1 MAQRKR
7 TARSSSGSEP
17 AGRQA
22 GGSPPGRAESGA
34 GPAKVRSPVDSD
46 VLVIGA
52 GAAGSTV
59 AGLLAA
65 EQRRVVLL
73 DRDSTEGRKPM
84 PRWVSGLAERILKK
98 LKISPKK
105 AGVEAVRAV
114 AFHSADLTKH
124 QEVPCEEHGAYF
136 VDLNGWNAALIAA
149 AVASGA
155 TFTPHA
161 AVTLL
166 RLKEDHVAAECSDGA
181 SRTAHL
187 LVLADGV
194 YSQAA
199 ESIGLQLRPAAPRR
213 FAAQLEWPAGKP
225 SRLAPGT
232 LNFVLGIEGGK
243 ALATYW
249 SAGDREVATVFATDE
264 AAARAH
270 LDGLLRNLTDVQGV
284 ALPRGTS
291 AASAATHTLPVGH
304 CLEIECHVGKRSLAI
319 GDAGGFIASATCEGI
334 YPAMWSAEIAAE
346 IIHRALD
353 RPHPQDELREF
364 DVKWRTTM
372 ADYLRPPNADLQF
385 LLPLVFANRQM
396 AERLARA
403 FLRGEN
409 L

>member
-1 MAQRKR
+1 MARR
-7 TARSSSGSEP
+7 TRPARTSPGPEPARRQATAPPPARTKAGPGPTEARSSVG
-17 AGRQA
+17 
-22 GGSPPGRAESGA
+22 
-34 GPAKVRSPVDSD
+34 SD

-84 PRWVSGLAERILKK
+84 PRWVSGLAERILKR
-98 LKISPKK
+98 LKIPPKK
-105 AGVEAVRAV
+105 AGVQAVRAV

-124 QEVPCEEHGAYF
+124 QEVACEEHGAYF

-155 TFTPHA
+155 TFAPHA
-161 AVTLL
+161 AVTRL
-166 RLKEDHVAAECSDGA
+166 RMKEDHVTAECSDGA

-194 YSQAA
+194 YSRAA

-213 FAAQLEWPAGKP
+213 FAAQLEWPAGKA
-225 SRLAPGT
+225 SRLPPET

-249 SAGDREVATVFATDE
+249 SAGGREVATVFATDE
-264 AAARAH
+264 TAARAH

-284 ALPRGTS
+284 SLPRE
-291 AASAATHTLPVGH
+291 ASAAEASTHTLPVGH

-319 GDAGGFIASATCEGI
+319 GDAGGFVASATCEGI

-385 LLPLVFANRQM
+385 LLPLVFANKQM